1 VSFFQILFD
10 FNIVLYMRQVRVF
23 EQTSRGESMVLTLGD
38 QGRPDIAE
46 VARALI
52 GKQDGDIYCSTHTT
66 VTVDDVVIVR
76 VADPD
81 PGSGAFLTPDS
92 ESRTGKKS
100 ESGSVSRIRD
110 EQPELYFR
118 ELRNHFLG

>member
-1 VSFFQILFD
+1 MEI
-10 FNIVLYMRQVRVF
+10 
-23 EQTSRGESMVLTLGD
+23 
-38 QGRPDIAE
+38 
-46 VARALI
+46 
-52 GKQDGDIYCSTHTT
+52 GDIYCSTHTT

-81 PGSGAFLTPDS
+81 PVSGAFLTPDS

-110 EQPELYFR
+110 EQLELYFR

>member
-1 VSFFQILFD
+1 
-10 FNIVLYMRQVRVF
+10 MF

-52 GKQDGDIYCSTHTT
+52 GKQDGDKVVIKQLSG
-66 VTVDDVVIVR
+66 TVDDVVIVS

-81 PGSGAFLTPDS
+81 PGSGAFLTP
-92 ESRTGKKS
+92 G
-100 ESGSVSRIRD
+100 SGIWD
-110 EQPELYFR
+110 
-118 ELRNHFLG
+118 G

>member
-1 VSFFQILFD
+1 LSKYLLIFILLCFFT
-10 FNIVLYMRQVRVF
+10 RQVRVF

-52 GKQDGDIYCSTHTT
+52 GKQDGDKVVIKQLSG
-66 VTVDDVVIVR
+66 TVDDVVIVS

-81 PGSGAFLTPDS
+81 PGSGAFLTP
-92 ESRTGKKS
+92 G
-100 ESGSVSRIRD
+100 SGIWD
-110 EQPELYFR
+110 
-118 ELRNHFLG
+118 G